1 MQFLLVSMLIAI
13 VLFGGA
19 GWGLGVV
26 ATRSRSRWTRLSILF
41 GFLTL
46 SLLLLLDHWYEVHQ
60 AVQQGIASFAERPQ
74 EQYAPQSV
82 DGIEAALSRFTW
94 KAGGLILGLYVLSC
108 VAGAVR
114 LWGATAFPT
123 AALLVYFFAC
133 YEPFTNEVYSF
144 GEGSILFRMP
154 ENEAR
159 LLTMSLIAGLQV
171 GLIIY
176 AWKVGD

>member
-1 MQFLLVSMLIAI
+1 MQLLLVGVLIAI

-26 ATRSRSRWTRLSILF
+26 ATRSKSRWTRLSILF
-41 GFLTL
+41 GFLTV
-46 SLLLLLDHWYEVHQ
+46 SLLLLLGHWYEVHQ
-60 AVQQGIASFAERPQ
+60 AVQQGIAYVAEHQ

-94 KAGGLILGLYVLSC
+94 GAAGSILGLYVLSC
-108 VAGAVR
+108 VAGTIR

-123 AALLVYFFAC
+123 AALLVYHFAC
-133 YEPFTNEVYSF
+133 YEPFTDEVYSF
-144 GEGSILFRMP
+144 GEGDILFRMP
-154 ENEAR
+154 EDNVK

-171 GLIIY
+171 GLGI
-176 AWKVGD
+176 